1 MSVQLSRCRA
11 LLVGVAAFAATA
23 LVIAAGVPPVA

>member
-1 MSVQLSRCRA
+1 MSFQLSRCRT

-23 LVIAAGVPPVA
+23 LAIAAGIAPVA